1 MQILFIAHWSGIS
14 ACESVKIT
22 EQIWKRFLRL
32 EYDNFDC
39 NFHILLRKSK
49 SNIMEIKR
57 QRVLATD
64 RFYTVFT
71 QSIKLT
77 QTVILNDT

>member
-14 ACESVKIT
+14 ACESVKVT

-32 EYDNFDC
+32 EHDNFDC
-39 NFHILLRKSK
+39 NFDILVRKSK

>member
-14 ACESVKIT
+14 ACESVKVT

-32 EYDNFDC
+32 EHDNFDC
-39 NFHILLRKSK
+39 NFDILVRKSK

-57 QRVLATD
+57 QRVLATE
-64 RFYTVFT
+64 VFT